1 MKPAIETIN
10 LVRVFSS
17 PRGDFRAL
25 DDVSISVPN
34 GIIYGLLGP
43 NGAGKTTLIRI
54 LATLLLPTSGDAYV
68 GGYHVVKE
76 AGKVREIINLV
87 SGGERPGYGILTV
100 RENLMY
106 YGQVYGLTWR
116 EARSKI
122 DELDGLLGL
131 SEFLDKRLNRISTG
145 MMQKYALAR
154 GLINDPEILFLDEPT
169 LGLDVNNARAI
180 RKVIKRLVETGRIRT
195 ILLTSHYM
203 AEVEE
208 LCDYVS
214 IIDRGR
220 IIASGTP
227 DDLRRMVEKE
237 IIYDVDIRLR
247 DVDRLK
253 FLPRLDSVIGHTI
266 KTRQLSGEA
275 RIRMILSSED
285 IGTIIRRFEDM
296 GIHVLRV
303 RRSEPSLEDVFLKLV
318 GKGITDEE
326 EKESME

>member
-1 MKPAIETIN
+1 MEQAIETIN

-17 PRGDFRAL
+17 PQGEFKAL
-25 DDVSISVPN
+25 DNVSISVPN

-68 GGYHVVKE
+68 GGFHVVRE
-76 AGKVREIINLV
+76 ANKVREIINLV

-106 YGQVYGLTWR
+106 YGQVYGLTWSETNR
-116 EARSKI
+116 RIE
-122 DELDGLLGL
+122 ELDQLLGL
-131 SEFLDKRLNRISTG
+131 GDFLDKRLNRISTG

-154 GLINDPEILFLDEPT
+154 GLINDPDILFLDEPT

-180 RKVIKRLVETGRIRT
+180 RRVIKRLVEEGRIKT

-208 LCDYVS
+208 LCDYIS
-214 IIDRGR
+214 IIDQGR
-220 IIASGTP
+220 IIARGTP
-227 DDLRRMVEKE
+227 EELRRMVEKE

-247 DVDRLK
+247 DVDRLN
-253 FLPRLDSVIGHTI
+253 FLKRLDSVIGHTV

-285 IGTIIRRFEDM
+285 IGTIIRRLEDE

-303 RRSEPSLEDVFLKLV
+303 SRSEPSLEDVFLKLV
-318 GKGITDEE
+318 GKGISDEE
-326 EKESME
+326 K

>member
-1 MKPAIETIN
+1 MVYMMENAIETIG

-17 PRGDFRAL
+17 PQGEFRAL
-25 DDVSISVPN
+25 DNVSISVPN

-68 GGYHVVKE
+68 GGFHVVKE
-76 AGKVREIINLV
+76 ANKVREIINLV

-106 YGQVYGLTWR
+106 YGQVYGLTWGETR
-116 EARSKI
+116 RKI
-122 DELDGLLGL
+122 DELNNLLGL
-131 SEFLDKRLNRISTG
+131 EEFLDKRFNRISTG

-169 LGLDVNNARAI
+169 LGLDINNARAI
-180 RKVIKRLVETGRIRT
+180 RRVIKSLVEEGKIKT

-214 IIDRGR
+214 IIDQGR
-220 IIASGTP
+220 IIAHGTP
-227 DDLRRMVEKE
+227 EDLRRMVEKE

-247 DVDRLK
+247 DVDRIRFLK
-253 FLPRLDSVIGHTI
+253 NTWGVVGYTV

-275 RIRMILSSED
+275 RIRMILASED
-285 IGTIIRRFEDM
+285 IGAIIRRFEDE
-296 GIHVLRV
+296 GVHVLRV
-303 RRSEPSLEDVFLKLV
+303 SRSEASLEDVFLKLV
-318 GKGITDEE
+318 GKGIVDEE
-326 EKESME
+326 K

>member
-1 MKPAIETIN
+1 MEQAIETIN

-17 PRGDFRAL
+17 PQGEFKAL
-25 DDVSISVPN
+25 DNVSISVPN

-68 GGYHVVKE
+68 GGFHVVRE
-76 AGKVREIINLV
+76 ANKVREIINLV

-106 YGQVYGLTWR
+106 YGQVYGLTWSETKR
-116 EARSKI
+116 KI
-122 DELDGLLGL
+122 EELDQLLGL
-131 SEFLDKRLNRISTG
+131 SDFLDKRLNRISTG

-154 GLINDPEILFLDEPT
+154 GLINDPDILFLDEPT

-180 RKVIKRLVETGRIRT
+180 RRVIKRLVEEGRIKT

-208 LCDYVS
+208 LCDYIS
-214 IIDRGR
+214 IIDQGR
-220 IIASGTP
+220 IIARGAP
-227 DDLRRMVEKE
+227 EELRRMIEKE

-247 DVDRLK
+247 DVDRLN
-253 FLPRLDSVIGHTI
+253 FLKRLDSVIGHTV

-285 IGTIIRRFEDM
+285 IGTIIRRLEDE

-303 RRSEPSLEDVFLKLV
+303 SRSEPSLEDVFLKLV
-318 GKGITDEE
+318 GKGISDEE
-326 EKESME
+326 K

>member
-1 MKPAIETIN
+1 MVNHAIETIN
-10 LVRVFSS
+10 LVRVFPS
-17 PRGDFRAL
+17 PKGEFRAL

-68 GGYHVVKE
+68 GGYHVVRE
-76 AGKVREIINLV
+76 ASKVREIINLV

-106 YGQVYGLTWR
+106 YSQVYGLSWS
-116 EARSKI
+116 EAKKKI
-122 DELDGLLGL
+122 EDLDNLLDLGD
-131 SEFLDKRLNRISTG
+131 FLDKRLNRISTG

-169 LGLDVNNARAI
+169 LGLDVNNARVI
-180 RKVIKRLVETGRIRT
+180 RRIIKSLVEKGDIKT

-208 LCDYVS
+208 LCDYIS

-220 IIASGTP
+220 IIAHGTP
-227 DDLRRMVEKE
+227 DELRKMVEKE

-247 DVDRLK
+247 DVDRINFLK
-253 FLPRLDSVIGHTI
+253 RLDSVIGHTV
-266 KTRQLSGEA
+266 KTKQLTGEA
-275 RIRMILSSED
+275 RVRIILSSED
-285 IGTIIRRFEDM
+285 IGRIIRRFEDE
-296 GIHVLRV
+296 GVHVLRV
-303 RRSEPSLEDVFLKLV
+303 TRSEASLEDVFLKLV
-318 GKGITDEE
+318 GKGIGDEE
-326 EKESME
+326 G

>member
-1 MKPAIETIN
+1 MIYMQPAIETVK

-17 PRGDFRAL
+17 PQGEFRAL
-25 DDVSISVPN
+25 DEVSISVPN

-68 GGYHVVKE
+68 GGFHVVKE
-76 AGKVREIINLV
+76 ASKVREIINLV
-87 SGGERPGYGILTV
+87 SGGERPGYGILSV

-106 YGQVYGLTWR
+106 YGQVYGLTWSETKR
-116 EARSKI
+116 KI
-122 DELDGLLGL
+122 EELDSLLDL
-131 SEFLDKRLNRISTG
+131 SDFLDKRLNRISTG

-169 LGLDVNNARAI
+169 LGLDVNNARVI
-180 RKVIKRLVETGRIRT
+180 RRIIKSLVEKGDIKT

-208 LCDYVS
+208 LCDYIS

-220 IIASGTP
+220 IIAHGTP
-227 DDLRRMVEKE
+227 DELRKMVEKE

-247 DVDRLK
+247 DVDRINFLK
-253 FLPRLDSVIGHTI
+253 RLDSVIGHTV
-266 KTRQLSGEA
+266 KTRQLTGEA
-275 RIRMILSSED
+275 RIRIILSSED
-285 IGTIIRRFEDM
+285 IGRIIRRFEDE
-296 GIHVLRV
+296 GVHVLRV
-303 RRSEPSLEDVFLKLV
+303 TRSEASLEDVFLKLV
-318 GKGITDEE
+318 GKGIGDEE
-326 EKESME
+326 G